1 MWPSFTVRP
10 TVSAVAQALVTAA
23 IVLAVAFFG
32 VVLYVAATFALMRPH
47 AQARTLAASWR
58 ALLREAF
65 YIALTQPLLPLFYVF
80 GHRVRGLWLVGIGR
94 PNGER
99 HPVPVI
105 FVHGY
110 MHNRVAFLGLA
121 RALARRGFGPIY
133 ALNYPWFR
141 SVESNAERLAA
152 YVARVCAETQSP
164 EVDLVCHSMGGVVA
178 IEALRRQG
186 GEGPSRIRRCV
197 TIASPHGGIVWSGP
211 LLDAGAASLRATSA
225 MIREHSSYRMGVP
238 FLSIYSTHDN
248 VVYPKTTSVL
258 GARGGRDLEIAEMA
272 HLSLLFSEDVADH
285 VATFLRDER

>member
-1 MWPSFTVRP
+1 MTR
-10 TVSAVAQALVTAA
+10 ALVTA
-23 IVLAVAFFG
+23 IVLLAVAFFG

-47 AQARTLAASWR
+47 AETRTLAASWR
-58 ALLREAF
+58 ALLGESI
-65 YIALTQPLLPLFYVF
+65 YIAVTQPLLPLFYVF
-80 GHRVRGLWLVGIGR
+80 GHRVRGLWLVGVGR
-94 PNGER
+94 KAAER
-99 HPVPVI
+99 HPLPVV

-141 SVESNAERLAA
+141 SVESNAARLAA
-152 YVARVCAETQSP
+152 YVERVCAETQSP
-164 EVDLVCHSMGGVVA
+164 AVDLVCHSMGGVVA
-178 IEALRRQG
+178 MEALRKQKA
-186 GEGPSRIRRCV
+186 EGPARIRRCV

-211 LLDAGAASLRATSA
+211 LLDAGAASLRATSPV
-225 MIREHSSYRMGVP
+225 IREHASYRMGVP

-285 VATFLRDER
+285 VATFLREEP